1 MKVKELIEH
10 LQKLPLDDR
19 IIITSMDDY
28 FSCSNFEVA
37 SPKEGEAQE
46 IILNVY
52 VNNYHDAEEMEENI
66 YYYFEGRI
74 YETKEQVLKATE
86 NYINKNYDTVAT
98 FNTFEDFESN
108 FDFLKSTGLSD
119 IEAFNEAR
127 Y

>member
-1 MKVKELIEH
+1 MKVKELIEQ
-10 LQKLPLDDR
+10 LQKLPLESN

-37 SPKEGEAQE
+37 SPKEDEAQE

-52 VNNYHDAEEMEENI
+52 VNNYHDAEEMEENT

-74 YETKEQVLKATE
+74 YETKEEVLKATE
-86 NYINKNYDTVAT
+86 NYTNKNYDTVTT
-98 FNTFEDFESN
+98 FNIFEDFENNYNS
-108 FDFLKSTGLSD
+108 LKRCGQSD
-119 IEAFNEAR
+119 IVAFKEAR